1 MEKGESDTGEPNC
14 PNINQLSESRIEEVL
29 CQLMFWIQ
37 EGDYPIG

>member
-14 PNINQLSESRIEEVL
+14 PNINQLSESRIEVL